1 MVTLFNSKTE
11 DNTPKPYSKKQ
22 DIDTRIPPK
31 AKPVFNQISVNG
43 IAIEEADILA
53 EAQNHPAENPGEA
66 LTAAARALVIRELLL
81 QEAKRLNLYSDD
93 LISDQ
98 RSDTPQ
104 DIAISKLMD
113 QEISVPNAT
122 IEDCQRFYSNNTAR
136 FLSDMIVEA
145 RHILISADPKVQADR
160 EGAKTIATEI
170 IRNLELSP
178 SRFDELAKEYSDC
191 PSSMHGGN
199 LGQLTTGSTVPE
211 FEQALKIAEGAGLI
225 KNPVETRYGFHV
237 VDIIRK
243 IPGTPLPF
251 EAVKDRVSAW
261 LEASSWSR
269 AVSQYILILAG
280 NAKIEGIEVLP
291 SEGPLVQ

>member
-11 DNTPKPYSKKQ
+11 DSAPQPYSKKQ
-22 DIDTRIPPK
+22 DVDTRIPPK
-31 AKPVFNQISVNG
+31 AKPVFNQVSVNG
-43 IAIEEADILA
+43 VAIDEVDILA

-66 LTAAARALVIRELLL
+66 LIAAARALVIRELLL
-81 QEAKRLNLYSDD
+81 QEAKRLNLYEEEAA
-93 LISDQ
+93 SDQ

-113 QEISVPNAT
+113 KELSVPTAS
-122 IEDCQRFYSNNTAR
+122 IEDCQRFYNNNTDR

-160 EGAKTIATEI
+160 QGAKTIATEI
-170 IRNLELSP
+170 IRNLELAP

-211 FEQALKIAEGAGLI
+211 FEQALKIADGAGLI
-225 KNPVETRYGFHV
+225 KTPVESRYGYHV

-251 EAVKDRVSAW
+251 EAVQERVSAW